1 MLNVIAR
8 AHVNRVTEPLGRWL
22 VRLGV
27 TPDAVTVAGTVGS
40 VAAALWFLPR
50 GQLFFGTLGVT
61 VFVLFDLVDGAMAR
75 AKGKGTP
82 FGAVL
87 DSTCDRIADGALF
100 AALTWW
106 ALGVGQAR
114 VLGVAALIC
123 LVAGQLI
130 SYIKARAE
138 GAGLRVVGGL
148 VERAERL
155 ILALVGTGL
164 AGLGV
169 PYALDVALWVLAA
182 ASLWTVGQR
191 LAEARRSARDLPPEP
206 AGAVNALT
214 DLQYAAGWRLVRLL
228 PARVARAAVPARR
241 RPGRAPQRARACGS
255 CGPTWPGS
263 VPRTRTRDGMRSYA
277 RYWCET
283 FRLRAADGPRM
294 VAAHDRHQPG
304 AVPRGPRHRP
314 RPDHRPVA
322 QRQLGRGGRMADRD
336 LAPPRAGPGVHHGR
350 AAPAARVGVPA
361 VRRAPGGAGLRHGR
375 GGGLPRPAA
384 TAARRRGRVRARRPR
399 RRWARA
405 STSCCWGSPRGC
417 RPGPRGW
424 PR

>member
-1 MLNVIAR
+1 MLNVLAR
-8 AHVNRVTEPLGRWL
+8 VHVNRATEPFGRWL
-22 VRLGV
+22 VARGI

-50 GQLFFGTLGVT
+50 GQLFIGTLVVT

-75 AKGKGTP
+75 ARGGGTP

-123 LVAGQLI
+123 LVAGQLV

-138 GAGLRVVGGL
+138 GVGLRVVGGL

-191 LAEARRSARDLPPEP
+191 LAEARRSAQQAARHPP
-206 AGAVNALT
+206 
-214 DLQYAAGWRLVRLL
+214 D
-228 PARVARAAVPARR
+228 
-241 RPGRAPQRARACGS
+241 
-255 CGPTWPGS
+255 
-263 VPRTRTRDGMRSYA
+263 
-277 RYWCET
+277 
-283 FRLRAADGPRM
+283 
-294 VAAHDRHQPG
+294 
-304 AVPRGPRHRP
+304 
-314 RPDHRPVA
+314 
-322 QRQLGRGGRMADRD
+322 
-336 LAPPRAGPGVHHGR
+336 
-350 AAPAARVGVPA
+350 PAA
-361 VRRAPGGAGLRHGR
+361 
-375 GGGLPRPAA
+375 
-384 TAARRRGRVRARRPR
+384 
-399 RRWARA
+399 
-405 STSCCWGSPRGC
+405 S
-417 RPGPRGW
+417 
-424 PR
+424 